1 MNRPNKFTN
10 YGVTLKRVLPATG
23 TTGPM
28 GVYSQNVYISSPINN
43 RKERVRKMLGPEST
57 RSSVSNTNSVRSS
70 TGGKRRSRKVSRRT
84 RKVRRV

>member
-1 MNRPNKFTN
+1 MNRPNTFTN

-57 RSSVSNTNSVRSS
+57 RSSNTNSIRNSI
-70 TGGKRRSRKVSRRT
+70 GGKRRSRKVSRRT
-84 RKVRRV
+84 RKVRR